1 MYFKSLVLRELM
13 HLLKGGCSNKGVNF
27 TLANFQVEKK
37 IPASGNAEKMIQF
50 SREETDIN
58 LISMPVVVK
67 VEKGAFLV
75 MSSLSYKSEM
85 ERKNVYF
92 K

>member
-1 MYFKSLVLRELM
+1 M
-13 HLLKGGCSNKGVNF
+13 HPFKGGCSSKGVNF
-27 TLANFQVEKK
+27 TLAKFQVEKK
-37 IPASGNAEKMIQF
+37 IPVSGNAEKMIWL
-50 SREETDIN
+50 SRGETDIN
-58 LISMPVVVK
+58 LISMPMVVK

-85 ERKNVYF
+85 ERKNVCF

>member
-1 MYFKSLVLRELM
+1 M
-13 HLLKGGCSNKGVNF
+13 HPFKGGCSNKGVNF
-27 TLANFQVEKK
+27 TLAKFQVEKK
-37 IPASGNAEKMIQF
+37 IPVSGNAEKMIWL
-50 SREETDIN
+50 SRGETDIN
-58 LISMPVVVK
+58 LISMPMVVQ

-85 ERKNVYF
+85 ERKNVCF

>member
-1 MYFKSLVLRELM
+1 M
-13 HLLKGGCSNKGVNF
+13 HPFKGGCSNRGVNF

-37 IPASGNAEKMIQF
+37 IPASGNAEKMIWL

-58 LISMPVVVK
+58 LISTPMAVK
-67 VEKGAFLV
+67 EKGAFLV

-85 ERKNVYF
+85 ERKNVYS
-92 K
+92 KKKNALNHTVL

>member
-1 MYFKSLVLRELM
+1 M

-27 TLANFQVEKK
+27 TLANIQVEKK
-37 IPASGNAEKMIQF
+37 IATCGNAEKMIWL
-50 SREETDIN
+50 SREKTDIN
-58 LISMPVVVK
+58 LISMPMVVK

-75 MSSLSYKSEM
+75 ISSLLYKSEM
-85 ERKNVYF
+85 ETKNMYF